1 MSQNSITSGSMPGS
15 PLSAPNELR
24 PVETPDAA
32 VVEEDIQMEEE
43 SGSVSQ
49 ESSQPESMKS
59 KYASTGVID
68 TKKLLQSAKENLEL
82 VRYRYTTTYAHWIKC
97 KNENSSSS
105 ATMEAL
111 SMYKE
116 VEKELITTR
125 DAYNVFLS
133 VNKPKLIAKAT
144 RVPDGLP
151 FLQLKT
157 DTVVIK
163 KSAEIFDSVYDFC
176 MQFKTILEAHGLSL
190 DENWERLLPMSL
202 NKEQRSWFEEKL
214 KNKNLYWKQ
223 AESILLDHYDT
234 PYRKFLLMV
243 KVWKLKQVSGEPVRE
258 YSAKFQKL
266 RRQAGLE
273 DGLPLVLSFWCSLL
287 ESVRKVASVA
297 LSSRYGTKLPDNVES
312 IIGLVIAATNDSDIY
327 VTDNLGDSSKYKGH
341 ERSKKRSSFHSG
353 YVSKDSYESNKA
365 SSKNNCYYCSQPW
378 YQGHRC
384 KEFLQ
389 AKKKQKVSRMAK
401 SRNFGSSRLEND
413 NSDDDENEKRL
424 LALSLA
430 CKSSSKKDIVTR
442 DFKQKKTNDI
452 IFPILINNSIR
463 TYSLLDTG
471 ASISSVDHEFCKN
484 NKIPIQYINHIN
496 KDLITKA
503 NKYEY
508 YIRAFDKESYIK
520 RIGTCVLNITCNNKT
535 IKRTFEVMN
544 LTDTDE
550 DTFHISIGTD
560 YMALIGLGVSGLPM
574 HFDDHDS
581 LGQIIE
587 SERRYNNTSELLES
601 IEAENALLENCPACK
616 PDEFKSAMDF
626 IQPYIDANQDI
637 PKGSFCTIAESVV
650 SLDTPPNVT
659 AYKKPYPVP
668 LKMMDVVDDQITEWL
683 DNGIIKTAPAN
694 TEWNTPLTVVKKTDA
709 KGFTKGYRVCH
720 DPRHINCLLKTIDRM
735 PLPIIS
741 DLFEDLKGATI
752 YSTLDLKSA
761 FNSLRLNPKDAHKL
775 SFTWRGVQYQPIG
788 TVFGIKHVS
797 SQFQRTMSIV
807 LDGLPFV
814 RFFVDDI
821 VCASQSVEDH
831 KEHLKQIIQRLTDVN
846 LKLNPDKCRFFQNE
860 IYLLGFHISPKGI
873 SMDRRKLANVL
884 EFPQPKTGKDI
895 MRYCG
900 LINYFRTLIP
910 NVSTIMAPL
919 DPLRH
924 EKSLDNLWTEKHQQA
939 FDNLK
944 KALLNDTVLSYPDMN
959 APFSISCDASL
970 TGIGSVLYQKI
981 DGQIQYISF
990 IAKSLSKSERKYS
1003 ATKRELLA
1011 LVFSLKRFHKYVY
1024 GSTFTLY
1031 TDHKALT
1038 YIHTQRVANLM
1049 MISWMDTIL
1058 QYDFKI
1064 VHLPG
1069 ISNVLPDALSRLFE
1083 NDYELSNEL
1092 GGDKSI
1098 MRSRVARKIQ
1108 EELPKLESGEYFAP
1122 PTQEERIKLLS
1133 REHSKGHFGVQAILQ
1148 ALKRNGIYWLNLK
1161 KDANELIQACI
1172 PCQRHNIIQKGY
1184 NPLRPVLATLPG
1196 DSWGIDLAG
1205 PFTTSIRGNNYLL
1218 VMIDIASKFY
1228 ILRAIPDK
1236 SALSVATEILDVICT
1251 FGPMRKLQSDH
1262 GTEFINSLV
1271 NSIKENLGFNHALI
1285 SQYHPRGN
1293 GASERAVQS
1302 AVKTIKKQI
1311 NGNVAEWD
1319 MKVPPTQLFLNSKYN
1334 VRTKSTPFSLMF
1346 GRNANDFE
1354 DFSKIKDQPTS
1365 RKLNKELQHKIQF
1378 MSEVVYPAVY
1388 EQVKR
1393 VTNKQKAIFDKSHKM
1408 IDIPVGS
1415 TVMILITD
1423 KQNKLDPHYKGFYKI
1438 VRKTAAGTYV
1448 LRNEK
1453 GFIEP
1458 RNYPPSLLKVTS
1470 SDIIPEDDIFYEV
1483 EAIIGHKR
1491 DSYNQYLYRCRWLN
1505 YDDSHDTWE
1514 PADNFTDSKFITEYW
1529 RRIGEIPESTKA
1541 INKANKKILKG
1552 VNSQNFVT
1560 NSEPAKRKRSTEMNK
1575 DRQNPNI
1582 QNTKRNKRSH
1592 R

>member
-1 MSQNSITSGSMPGS
+1 MSQDNNSITSASMPGS
-15 PLSAPNELR
+15 PLSVATN
-24 PVETPDAA
+24 TPHEQGN
-32 VVEEDIQMEEE
+32 VLLPMEEDIIMEEE
-43 SGSVSQ
+43 TSTSQ
-49 ESSQPESMKS
+49 ASMKA
-59 KYASTGVID
+59 KPALGID
-68 TKKLLQSAKENLEL
+68 SKKLLQSAKENLDL
-82 VRYRYTTTYAHWIKC
+82 VQQRYTTAYAHWLRC
-97 KNENSSSS
+97 KSENSSSA
-105 ATMEAL
+105 ATTEAL
-111 SMYKE
+111 MVYKE
-116 VEKELITTR
+116 VEGELLTTR
-125 DAYNVFLS
+125 DAYRVFLS
-133 VNKPKLIAKAT
+133 INNPEPTRNAT

-157 DTVVIK
+157 DTVVSK
-163 KSAEIFDSVYDFC
+163 KNAEVFDSVYDFC
-176 MQFKTILEAHGLSL
+176 MQFKTILEAHGLLL
-190 DENWERLLPMSL
+190 DENWERLLPMSM
-202 NKEQRSWFEEKL
+202 NKEDRSWFEEKL
-214 KNKNLYWKQ
+214 KNKNYYWRQ
-223 AESILLDHYDT
+223 AETLLMDHFDT
-234 PYRKFLLMV
+234 PYRKFLMMV
-243 KVWKLKQVSGEPVRE
+243 KVWKMKQAPGESVRE
-258 YSAKFQKL
+258 YAAKFQKL
-266 RRQAGLE
+266 RRQAGLT

-312 IIGLVIAATNDSDIY
+312 IIGIVIASTNDSDMY
-327 VTDNLGDSSKYKGH
+327 LLESTDEQKGHH
-341 ERSKKRSSFHSG
+341 ERSRKRSSFHPG
-353 YVSKDSYESNKA
+353 HVSKDSSE
-365 SSKNNCYYCSQPW
+365 SSKAPSQNNCHYCNQPW

-389 AKKKQKVSRMAK
+389 AKKKQRVSRMAK
-401 SRNFGSSRLEND
+401 GRKFGSSSRQEHSE
-413 NSDDDENEKRL
+413 SDDDENEKRL
-424 LALSLA
+424 MALSLA
-430 CKSSSKKDIVTR
+430 CKSDPKTDIITR

-452 IFPILINNSIR
+452 IFPLLVNNSIR

-471 ASISSVDHEFCKN
+471 ALISSVDYEFCKN
-484 NKIPIQYINHIN
+484 NKIHINYINHIS

-520 RIGTCVLNITCNNKT
+520 RIGTCILSITCNNKT
-535 IKRTFEVMN
+535 IQRTFEVMN
-544 LTDTDE
+544 LTDPDE
-550 DTFHISIGTD
+550 DTFYLSIGTD
-560 YMALIGLGVSGLPM
+560 YMSQIGLGVYGLPLN
-574 HFDDHDS
+574 FDDYDS
-581 LGQIIE
+581 IGQMIE
-587 SERRYNNTSELLES
+587 AERRYNNTSELLES
-601 IEAENALLENCPACK
+601 IEAENKLLENCPACE

-626 IQPYIDANQDI
+626 IAPYVNANQNI
-637 PKGSFCTIAESVV
+637 PKGSFCTIPESIV

-668 LKMMDVVDDQITEWL
+668 LKMMHVVDEQIKEWL
-683 DNGIIKTAPAN
+683 DNGTIKKAPAN

-709 KGFTKGYRVCH
+709 KGEVKGYRVCH
-720 DPRHINCLLKTIDRM
+720 DPRHINCLLNTIDRM

-761 FNSLRLNPKDAHKL
+761 FNSLKLNPKDAHKL

-807 LDGLPFV
+807 LDGLSFV

-821 VCASQSVEDH
+821 VCASQSVEEH
-831 KEHLKQIIQRLTDVN
+831 KEHLSQVIKRLTDVN
-846 LKLNPDKCRFFQNE
+846 LKLNPEKCRFFQSK

-884 EFPQPKTGKDI
+884 EFPLPKTGKDI

-924 EKSLDNLWTEKHQQA
+924 EKSLHNLWTNKHQQA

-944 KALLNDTVLSYPDMN
+944 QALLTDTVLSYPDMN
-959 APFSISCDASL
+959 TPFSISCDASL
-970 TGIGSVLYQKI
+970 TGIGSVLYQEI
-981 DGQIQYISF
+981 DGKIKYISF
-990 IAKSLSKSERKYS
+990 IAKSLSTSERKYS

-1058 QYDFKI
+1058 QYDFNI

-1069 ISNVLPDALSRLFE
+1069 IANVLPDSLSRLFE
-1083 NDYELSNEL
+1083 NNYELSNKL

-1098 MRSRVARKIQ
+1098 LRSRIARNIQ
-1108 EELPKLESGEYFAP
+1108 EEVPKIDSGEYFAP
-1122 PTQEERIKLLS
+1122 PTQDERIKLLS
-1133 REHSKGHFGVQAILQ
+1133 HEHSKGHFGVEAILQ
-1148 ALKRNGIYWLNLK
+1148 ALKRKGIYWLNLK

-1205 PFTTSIRGNNYLL
+1205 PFTTSLRGNNYLL

-1262 GTEFINSLV
+1262 GSEFINSLV
-1271 NSIKENLGFNHALI
+1271 NSIKENLGFHHALI

-1319 MKVPPTQLFLNSKYN
+1319 MKVPPTQLFLNCKYN

-1346 GRNANDFE
+1346 GRNPNDFD
-1354 DFSKIKDQPTS
+1354 DFSKEKDKATSEENNKDLQNKIK
-1365 RKLNKELQHKIQF
+1365 F
-1378 MSEVVYPAVY
+1378 MTEVVYPAVY

-1393 VTNKQKAIFDKSHKM
+1393 VTDKQKAAFDKSHKM

-1448 LRNEK
+1448 LRNEN

-1458 RNYPPSLLKVTS
+1458 RNYPPSLLKLTS

-1483 EAIIGHKR
+1483 EAIIGHKK
-1491 DSYNQYLYRCRWLN
+1491 DPENQYLYRCRWLN
-1505 YDDSHDTWE
+1505 YDNSHDTWE
-1514 PADNFTDSKFITEYW
+1514 PADNFTDPKFITEYW

-1541 INKANKKILKG
+1541 LNKANKKILKTIR
-1552 VNSQNFVT
+1552 NTETTHLIHSD
-1560 NSEPAKRKRSTEMNK
+1560 KRTRSAGRNK
-1575 DRQNPNI
+1575 DHENSIENI
-1582 QNTKRNKRSH
+1582 NKRRRSH
-1592 R
+1592 K